1 MEQMYTY
8 MKPGPMG
15 YPYLRKFAKQLVLFC
30 KERGVSIEANIFEKF
45 NVTEE
50 AFAFVKGNID
60 NGHPIALLILFHQA
74 QELKEDNWHWV
85 TITGYVEDEDNTKR
99 SQIILSNCGERQIVN
114 TDILFKVSPKNIVRM
129 VAFKNE
135 RKII

>member
-1 MEQMYTY
+1 MRREDREINNIEEIVAIIE
-8 MKPGPMG
+8 KCDVC
-15 YPYLRKFAKQLVLFC
+15 RIALFD
-30 KERGVSIEANIFEKF
+30 
-45 NVTEE
+45 EE
-50 AFAFVKGNID
+50 Y
-60 NGHPIALLILFHQA
+60 PIALLILFHQA